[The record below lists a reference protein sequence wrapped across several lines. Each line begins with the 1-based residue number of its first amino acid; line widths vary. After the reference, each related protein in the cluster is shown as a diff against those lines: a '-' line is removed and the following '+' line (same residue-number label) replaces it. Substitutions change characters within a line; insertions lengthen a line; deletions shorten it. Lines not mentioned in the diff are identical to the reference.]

1 MDEEVTLSSVMIAID
16 SLIPERVR
24 KIAVI
29 ARQNLLEQGTHL
41 PTAILHTL
49 DGMFPIVLPFKNDEQ
64 RKALIDYVKD
74 QAIQR
79 HAFAVTTVSCAKVVD
94 SRTGKEEET
103 LVLAT
108 AIQGGSPYMAVQ
120 AFARGSDDVVTG
132 FGELVEGDKAAG
144 PGQMTIFPDW
154 EGETRH

>member
-1 MDEEVTLSSVMIAID
+1 MDAEITLSSVMIAVD
-16 SLIPERVR
+16 SLIAERVK
-24 KIAVI
+24 KIAAI

-41 PTAILHTL
+41 PTAVLHAL
-49 DGMFPIVLPFKNDEQ
+49 DGMFPIVLPFKNEEQ
-64 RKALIDYVKD
+64 RKALIDYVKE

-94 SRTGKEEET
+94 SRSGREEET

-108 AIQGGSPYMAVQ
+108 AIQGGSPYVAVQ
-120 AFARGSDDVVTG
+120 AFTRGDDDVVTG
-132 FGELVEGDKAAG
+132 FGELVEGDEAAG